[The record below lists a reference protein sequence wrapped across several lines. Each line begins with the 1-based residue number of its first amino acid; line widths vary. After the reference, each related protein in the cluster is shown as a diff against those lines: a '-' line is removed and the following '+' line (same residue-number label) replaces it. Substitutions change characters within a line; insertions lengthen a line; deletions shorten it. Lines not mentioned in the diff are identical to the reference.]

1 MSDDVYL
8 RFENVAKHYGN
19 VRAVDDVSID
29 VGREEFLTLLGASG
43 SGKTTLLMTV
53 AGFTMPDRG
62 RIVLDGEDITWLP
75 PSLRNIGV
83 VFQSYAL
90 FPHMTVFQ
98 NVAYPLRVRKVPRR
112 ASQERTE
119 RALELVQL
127 GGFGER
133 MPSQLSGGQQQRVA
147 LARAVV
153 FEPRLLLMDEP
164 LGALDKKLREYMQL
178 EIKQLQR
185 QLRITVIY
193 VTHDQSE
200 ALTMS
205 DRIAIMNDGRFEQ
218 VGSPEGLYR
227 VPANRFVA
235 DFIGETCFFRAVVAG
250 TEGGLTV
257 ARAGGGTI
265 RYGAEA
271 AATPRHRGG
280 ADGSARGGPDRGSGG
295 ELRQSPRRSRHRG
308 DLPGRADPR
317 SRSARRR
324 ADAGDE
330 AAEHGRC
337 PAGSVRRP
345 RHGIVER
352 PRYPARPIER
362 TRVRLWNR
370 GA

>member
-1 MSDDVYL
+1 MSGDDIYL
-8 RFENVAKHYGN
+8 CFERVAKHYGE
-19 VRAVDDVSID
+19 VRAVDDISID
-29 VGREEFLTLLGASG
+29 VRREEFLTLLGASG

-75 PSLRNIGV
+75 PSRRNIGV

-90 FPHMTVFQ
+90 FPHMTVYE
-98 NVAYPLRVRKVPRR
+98 NVAYPLRVRKLPRR
-112 ASQERTE
+112 ETGERTE

-127 GGFGER
+127 GGLGER

-227 VPANRFVA
+227 TPANRFVA

-250 TEGGLTV
+250 TESELTV
-257 ARAGGGTI
+257 ARAGGGTVC
-265 RYGAEA
+265 YPAEEPA
-271 AATPRHRGG
+271 APGTEVELMVRPEAVRIAGVEAS
-280 ADGSARGGPDRGSGG
+280 ADNRLAGVVTEAIYLG
-295 ELRQSPRRSRHRG
+295 ELT
-308 DLPGRADPR
+308 
-317 SRSARRR
+317 
-324 ADAGDE
+324 
-330 AAEHGRC
+330 RC
-337 PAGSVRRP
+337 
-345 RHGIVER
+345 H
-352 PRYPARPIER
+352 
-362 TRVRLWNR
+362 VRLGDGQTLVMKQQNMDGVAQVRTGDRVTVSWSVHDTR
-370 GA
+370 LVQ

>member
-1 MSDDVYL
+1 MSDDDTYL
-8 RFENVAKHYGN
+8 RFENVAKHYGD

-90 FPHMTVFQ
+90 FPHMTVSE

-112 ASQERTE
+112 ESEERTE

-227 VPANRFVA
+227 APANRFVA
-235 DFIGETCFFRAVVAG
+235 DFIGETCFFQAVV
-250 TEGGLTV
+250 EGAEDGLTV
-257 ARAGGGTI
+257 ARAGGGT
-265 RYGAEA
+265 
-271 AATPRHRGG
+271 
-280 ADGSARGGPDRGSGG
+280 
-295 ELRQSPRRSRHRG
+295 
-308 DLPGRADPR
+308 
-317 SRSARRR
+317 
-324 ADAGDE
+324 
-330 AAEHGRC
+330 
-337 PAGSVRRP
+337 V
-345 RHGIVER
+345 
-352 PRYPARPIER
+352 RYPADEPAETGREVELMVRPEAVRIAGPEASADNR
-362 TRVRLWNR
+362 LDGVVTEAIYLGELTRCHVRLGDGQRLVMKQQNMDGVPQIRSGDRVTVSWSVR
-370 GA
+370 DTRLVR

>member
-1 MSDDVYL
+1 MSDDGIYL
-8 RFENVAKHYGN
+8 RFERVAKHYGE

-29 VGREEFLTLLGASG
+29 VRREEFLTLLGASG

-75 PSLRNIGV
+75 PSRRNIGV

-90 FPHMTVFQ
+90 FPHMTVSE

-112 ASQERTE
+112 ETEERTE

-127 GGFGER
+127 GGLGER

-185 QLRITVIY
+185 KLRITVIY

-227 VPANRFVA
+227 APANRFVA
-235 DFIGETCFFRAVVAG
+235 DFIGETCFFGAVVEG
-250 TEGGLTV
+250 TEGELTV

-265 RYGAEA
+265 RYPTGEPAETGREVELMVRPEA
-271 AATPRHRGG
+271 VRI
-280 ADGSARGGPDRGSGG
+280 ADPEACADNRLAGVVTEAIYLG
-295 ELRQSPRRSRHRG
+295 ELTRCHVRLGDGQTLVMKQQNMDGVPQIRSG
-308 DLPGRADPR
+308 DRVTV
-317 SRSARRR
+317 SW
-324 ADAGDE
+324 
-330 AAEHGRC
+330 
-337 PAGSVRRP
+337 SVRD
-345 RHGIVER
+345 
-352 PRYPARPIER
+352 
-362 TRVRLWNR
+362 TRLVR
-370 GA
+370 

>member
-1 MSDDVYL
+1 MSGDDTYL
-8 RFENVAKHYGN
+8 RFENVAKHYGD

-53 AGFTMPDRG
+53 AGFTMPDQG

-90 FPHMTVFQ
+90 FPHMTVSE

-112 ASQERTE
+112 ESEERTE

-127 GGFGER
+127 GGFGAR

-227 VPANRFVA
+227 APANRFVA
-235 DFIGETCFFRAVVAG
+235 DFIGETCFFGAVVEG
-250 TEGGLTV
+250 TEGGVTV

-265 RYGAEA
+265 RYPTDEPVEIGREVELMVRPEA
-271 AATPRHRGG
+271 VRIAGPETS
-280 ADGSARGGPDRGSGG
+280 ADNRLDGVVTEAIYLG
-295 ELRQSPRRSRHRG
+295 ELTRCHVRLGDGQRLVMKQQNMDGVPQIRSG
-308 DLPGRADPR
+308 DRVTV
-317 SRSARRR
+317 SW
-324 ADAGDE
+324 
-330 AAEHGRC
+330 
-337 PAGSVRRP
+337 SVRD
-345 RHGIVER
+345 
-352 PRYPARPIER
+352 
-362 TRVRLWNR
+362 TRLVR
-370 GA
+370 

>member
-8 RFENVAKHYGN
+8 RFENVSKHYGD

-29 VGREEFLTLLGASG
+29 VAREEFLTLLGASG

-90 FPHMTVFQ
+90 FPHMTVSE

-112 ASQERTE
+112 ESEERTE
-119 RALELVQL
+119 RALDLVRL
-127 GGFGER
+127 GGFADR

-178 EIKQLQR
+178 EIKELQR

-227 VPANRFVA
+227 APANRFVA
-235 DFIGETCFFRAVVAG
+235 DFIGETCFFTAVVAG

-257 ARAGGGTI
+257 ARVGGGTI
-265 RYGAEA
+265 RYRAEEP
-271 AATPRHRGG
+271 AAT
-280 ADGSARGGPDRGSGG
+280 GG
-295 ELRQSPRRSRHRG
+295 EVELMVRPEAVRIAG
-308 DLPGRADPR
+308 PEP
-317 SRSARRR
+317 SAGNRLDGVVTEAIYLGELTRYHVR
-324 ADAGDE
+324 LGDE
-330 AAEHGRC
+330 QTLVMKQQNMDGVPQIR
-337 PAGSVRRP
+337 PGDRVTVSWSVRD
-345 RHGIVER
+345 
-352 PRYPARPIER
+352 
-362 TRVRLWNR
+362 TRLV
-370 GA
+370 G

>member
-1 MSDDVYL
+1 MSDDVHL
-8 RFENVAKHYGN
+8 RFENVAKHYGD

-29 VGREEFLTLLGASG
+29 VRREEFLTLLGASG

-75 PSLRNIGV
+75 PSVRNIGV

-90 FPHMTVFQ
+90 FPHMTVSE

-112 ASQERTE
+112 ESEERTE
-119 RALELVQL
+119 RALDLIQL

-164 LGALDKKLREYMQL
+164 LGALDKKLRDYMQI

-185 QLRITVIY
+185 QLRITVLY

-205 DRIAIMNDGRFEQ
+205 DRIAIMNNGRFEQ
-218 VGSPEGLYR
+218 VGSPESLYR
-227 VPANRFVA
+227 APANRFVA
-235 DFIGETCFFRAVVAG
+235 DFIGETCFFGAVVAG
-250 TEGGLTV
+250 TEGELTV
-257 ARAGGGTI
+257 ARAGGGTV
-265 RYGAEA
+265 RFRAEETA
-271 AATPRHRGG
+271 VAGTEVELMVRPEAVRIAGPEAS
-280 ADGSARGGPDRGSGG
+280 ADNRLDGVVADAIYLG
-295 ELRQSPRRSRHRG
+295 ELTRCHVRLGDGQTVVMKQQNMDGVPRIRSG
-308 DLPGRADPR
+308 DRITV
-317 SRSARRR
+317 SW
-324 ADAGDE
+324 
-330 AAEHGRC
+330 
-337 PAGSVRRP
+337 SVRD
-345 RHGIVER
+345 
-352 PRYPARPIER
+352 
-362 TRVRLWNR
+362 TRLVR
-370 GA
+370 

>member
-1 MSDDVYL
+1 MTDDDIYL
-8 RFENVAKHYGN
+8 RFENVAKHYGD

-43 SGKTTLLMTV
+43 SGKTTLLMTI

-90 FPHMTVFQ
+90 FPHMTVSE
-98 NVAYPLRVRKVPRR
+98 NVAYPLRVRKVSRR
-112 ASQERTE
+112 ESEARTE

-127 GGFGER
+127 GGFAER

-164 LGALDKKLREYMQL
+164 LGALDKKLRDYMQL

-218 VGSPEGLYR
+218 VGSPDSLYR
-227 VPANRFVA
+227 APANRFVA
-235 DFIGETCFFRAVVAG
+235 DFIGETCFFTAIVAQA
-250 TEGGLTV
+250 EGELTV
-257 ARAGGGTI
+257 ARAGGATVRYPDVEPAAPGTEVELMVRPEAI
-265 RYGAEA
+265 RI
-271 AATPRHRGG
+271 T
-280 ADGSARGGPDRGSGG
+280 GPGVPSGNRLDAVVTDAIYLG
-295 ELRQSPRRSRHRG
+295 ELTRYHVRLG
-308 DLPGRADPR
+308 DDQKLVVKQQNMEGVAQLRPDDRVT
-317 SRSARRR
+317 
-324 ADAGDE
+324 
-330 AAEHGRC
+330 
-337 PAGSVRRP
+337 VRWNVRDT
-345 RHGIVER
+345 R
-352 PRYPARPIER
+352 
-362 TRVRLWNR
+362 RVR
-370 GA
+370 